1 MTENPTP
8 IPLLR
13 RVMPSMIVDNIKGV
27 SPMMLGIIPVDSVK
41 NLPANMITEKQG
53 EGQVDIEIDP
63 ATGQRV
69 FNTDV
74 GNMTAERSLE
84 VTEQVKKLLKG

>member
-8 IPLLR
+8 IPLSR
-13 RVMPSMIVDNIKGV
+13 RVMPSMIVDDIKGV

-53 EGQVDIEIDP
+53 EGLIDIETPDNLE
-63 ATGQRV
+63 
-69 FNTDV
+69 NTNNPLN
-74 GNMTAERSLE
+74 G
-84 VTEQVKKLLKG
+84 